1 MKLSVVKLWSFISLL
16 SGLLLSFAVTAEQK
30 QQLGNWDV
38 HYMLMPTTLL
48 DADVAKN
55 YQLSRSRNYQLLNI
69 SVLNTKDQQAQQ
81 VELSGSAINLAG
93 QRQQLTFKPV
103 KEGVALYY
111 LAGVEARSE
120 QKITIELTIRQGND
134 TQILKFTQ
142 DVYPE

>member
-1 MKLSVVKLWSFISLL
+1 MKLWSFISLL
-16 SGLLLSFAVTAEQK
+16 SGLLLSFAVAAEQK

-48 DADVAKN
+48 DAEVAKN

-69 SVLNTKDQQAQQ
+69 SVLNSKDQQAQQ
-81 VELSGSAINLAG
+81 VELTGSATNLAG

-103 KEGVALYY
+103 KEGAALYY

-120 QKITIELTIRQGND
+120 QKMTIELTIRQGEQ
-134 TQILKFTQ
+134 TQVLKFTQ

>member
-1 MKLSVVKLWSFISLL
+1 MKRWSCVSLL
-16 SGLLLSFAVTAEQK
+16 TGLLLSFAVTAEQK

-55 YQLSRSRNYQLLNI
+55 YQLSRSRNSQLLNI
-69 SVLNTKDQQAQQ
+69 SVLNSKDQQAQQ
-81 VELSGSAINLAG
+81 VDLTGSATNLAG
-93 QRQQLTFKPV
+93 QRQQLTFKPI
-103 KEGVALYY
+103 KEGAALYY

-120 QKITIELTIRQGND
+120 QKMTIELTIRQGNES
-134 TQILKFTQ
+134 QVLKFTQ

>member
-1 MKLSVVKLWSFISLL
+1 MKLWSVIYLL
-16 SGLLLSFAVTAEQK
+16 CGLLLSFAVNAEQK

-48 DADVAKN
+48 DAEVAKN

-69 SVLNTKDQQAQQ
+69 SVLNSKDQQAQQ
-81 VELSGSAINLAG
+81 VELTGSATNLAG

-103 KEGVALYY
+103 KEGAALYY

-120 QKITIELTIRQGND
+120 QKMTIELTIRQGEQ
-134 TQILKFTQ
+134 TQVLKFTQ

>member
-1 MKLSVVKLWSFISLL
+1 MKNFLVFTASILLTLASFCSQ
-16 SGLLLSFAVTAEQK
+16 AEQK
-30 QQLGNWDV
+30 QQLGQWDV

-48 DADVAKN
+48 DADVAKS

-69 SVLNTKDQQAQQ
+69 SVLNSKDQQAQQ
-81 VELSGSAINLAG
+81 VEISGSATNLAG

-103 KEGVALYY
+103 TEGTALYY

-120 QKITIELTIRQGND
+120 QKVTIELTIRQGND
-134 TQILKFTQ
+134 TQILKFSQ

>member
-1 MKLSVVKLWSFISLL
+1 MKLWSVLSLL
-16 SGLLLSFAVTAEQK
+16 FALLLSFAATAEQK

-48 DADVAKN
+48 DTDVAKN

-69 SVLNTKDQQAQQ
+69 SVLNSKDQQAQQ
-81 VELSGSAINLAG
+81 VELSGSATNLAG
-93 QRQQLTFKPV
+93 QRQQLAFKPI
-103 KEGVALYY
+103 KEGAALYY

-120 QKITIELTIRQGND
+120 QKITIELTIRQGNE

>member
-1 MKLSVVKLWSFISLL
+1 MKLWSVLSLL
-16 SGLLLSFAVTAEQK
+16 FALLSSFAATAEQK

-69 SVLNTKDQQAQQ
+69 SVLNSRDQQAQQ
-81 VELSGSAINLAG
+81 VELSGSATNLAG
-93 QRQQLTFKPV
+93 QRQQLAFKPI
-103 KEGVALYY
+103 KEGAALYY

-120 QKITIELTIRQGND
+120 QKISIELTIRQGNE

>member
-1 MKLSVVKLWSFISLL
+1 MKLWSVLSLL
-16 SGLLLSFAVTAEQK
+16 FALLLSVAATAEQK

-69 SVLNTKDQQAQQ
+69 SVLNSKDQQAQQ
-81 VELSGSAINLAG
+81 VELSGSATNLAG
-93 QRQQLTFKPV
+93 QRQQLAFKPI
-103 KEGVALYY
+103 KEGAALYY

-120 QKITIELTIRQGND
+120 QKITIELTIRQGNE

>member
-1 MKLSVVKLWSFISLL
+1 MKRWSCVSLL
-16 SGLLLSFAVTAEQK
+16 TGLLLSFAVTAEQK

-69 SVLNTKDQQAQQ
+69 SVLNSKDQQAQQ
-81 VELSGSAINLAG
+81 VDLTGSATNLAG
-93 QRQQLTFKPV
+93 QRQQLTFKPI
-103 KEGVALYY
+103 KEGAALYY

-120 QKITIELTIRQGND
+120 QKMTIELTIRQGNES
-134 TQILKFTQ
+134 QVLKFTQ

>member
-1 MKLSVVKLWSFISLL
+1 MKLWSALSLFAA
-16 SGLLLSFAVTAEQK
+16 LLLSFAVTAEQK

-69 SVLNTKDQQAQQ
+69 SVLNSKDQQAQQ
-81 VELSGSAINLAG
+81 VELSGSATNLAG

-103 KEGVALYY
+103 KEGAALYY

-120 QKITIELTIRQGND
+120 QKITIELSIRQGEQ
-134 TQILKFTQ
+134 TQVLKFTQ

>member
-1 MKLSVVKLWSFISLL
+1 MKYLSALL
-16 SGLLLSFAVTAEQK
+16 CPLLMLAALLSFPSVAEQK

-48 DADVAKN
+48 DADVAQQ
-55 YQLSRSRNYQLLNI
+55 YQLSRSRNFQLLNI
-69 SVLNTKDQQAQQ
+69 SVLNSKDQQAQQ
-81 VELSGSAINLAG
+81 VELSGTATNLAG
-93 QRQQLTFKPV
+93 QRQQLTFKPI
-103 KEGVALYY
+103 KEGAALYY

-120 QKITIELTIRQGND
+120 QKISIELTIRQGNE

>member
-1 MKLSVVKLWSFISLL
+1 MKQWSCVSLL
-16 SGLLLSFAVTAEQK
+16 TGLLLSFAVTAEQK

-69 SVLNTKDQQAQQ
+69 SVLNSKDQQAQQ
-81 VELSGSAINLAG
+81 VDLTGSATNLAG
-93 QRQQLTFKPV
+93 QRQQLTFKPI
-103 KEGVALYY
+103 KEGAALYY

-120 QKITIELTIRQGND
+120 QKMTIELTIRQGNES
-134 TQILKFTQ
+134 QVLKFTQ

>member
-1 MKLSVVKLWSFISLL
+1 MKYLSALL
-16 SGLLLSFAVTAEQK
+16 CPLLMLAALLSFPSVAEQK

-48 DADVAKN
+48 DADVAQQ
-55 YQLSRSRNYQLLNI
+55 YQLSRSRNFQLLNI
-69 SVLNTKDQQAQQ
+69 SVLNSKDQQAQQ
-81 VELSGSAINLAG
+81 VELSGTATNLAG
-93 QRQQLTFKPV
+93 QRQQLTFQPI
-103 KEGVALYY
+103 KEGAALYY

-120 QKITIELTIRQGND
+120 QKISIELTIRQGNE